1 MTLYPAIIPS
11 TRRYGLGLFPVT
23 VETGFG
29 GGSVRFLHGSRR
41 YGIQL
46 ELGYEYLSEAEAQDL
61 RDHYR
66 GQDGGHRSFLLPN
79 AIWAGHTAP
88 DQIVPLGTAWVYA
101 DEPSEDHRSGLL
113 FDVGIRLV
121 QVVSRL

>member
-1 MTLYPAIIPS
+1 MALYPAIIPS

-66 GQDGGHRSFLLPN
+66 GQDGGHRPFLLPN
-79 AIWAGHTAP
+79 VIWNGHSNPTN
-88 DQIVPLGTAWVYA
+88 IVPLGTSWVYA
-101 DEPSEDHRSGLL
+101 AATPEDHQSGLL
-113 FDVGIRLV
+113 FNGSV
-121 QVVSRL
+121 QLLQVI